1 MKGEHKMA
9 DNTHSETFPANKF
22 EALALLYLQH
32 QNLSGVSPEQLLDW
46 YQDVYAKIRDHER
59 AKGQVQY

>member
-1 MKGEHKMA
+1 MA
-9 DNTHSETFPANKF
+9 DNTHSETFPSNKF
-22 EALALLYLQH
+22 EALALLYMQH

-46 YQDVYAKIRDHER
+46 YQDVYTKIRDHER

>member
-1 MKGEHKMA
+1 MA
-9 DNTHSETFPANKF
+9 DNTHLETFPANKF
-22 EALALLYLQH
+22 EALAMLYLQH

-46 YQDVYAKIRDHER
+46 YQEVYAKIRDYER